1 MPAWPVR
8 RGRSLAIRALPSR
21 ARATAGAEALERP
34 GSSDGP
40 WPGYPEVMYGLGK
53 LDPAER
59 EAFEERA
66 AIAEFDGGMSRP
78 VAECEATRMI
88 GEMRWWR
95 CHGAD
100 DPMRRVATP
109 GPRSMP

>member
-1 MPAWPVR
+1 
-8 RGRSLAIRALPSR
+8 
-21 ARATAGAEALERP
+21 
-34 GSSDGP
+34 
-40 WPGYPEVMYGLGK
+40 MYGLGK

>member
-1 MPAWPVR
+1 MH
-8 RGRSLAIRALPSR
+8 
-21 ARATAGAEALERP
+21 
-34 GSSDGP
+34 
-40 WPGYPEVMYGLGK
+40 GLGT
-53 LDPAER
+53 LDPAEQ

-95 CHGAD
+95 HQGK
-100 DPMRRVATP
+100 ATP
-109 GPRSMP
+109 APITPDPRSMP

>member
-1 MPAWPVR
+1 MH
-8 RGRSLAIRALPSR
+8 
-21 ARATAGAEALERP
+21 
-34 GSSDGP
+34 
-40 WPGYPEVMYGLGK
+40 GLGA

-88 GEMRWWR
+88 GEMRWWLH
-95 CHGAD
+95 HGL
-100 DPMRRVATP
+100 
-109 GPRSMP
+109 RSSGARGDGSGSQVHSFTDRQDHSTVLPASKDRD

>member
-1 MPAWPVR
+1 MH
-8 RGRSLAIRALPSR
+8 
-21 ARATAGAEALERP
+21 
-34 GSSDGP
+34 
-40 WPGYPEVMYGLGK
+40 GLGA

-88 GEMRWWR
+88 GEMRWWLHHR
-95 CHGAD
+95 E
-100 DPMRRVATP
+100 P
-109 GPRSMP
+109 GSGSPVHSFTDRQDHSTVLPSSKDRD

>member
-1 MPAWPVR
+1 MAGPD
-8 RGRSLAIRALPSR
+8 
-21 ARATAGAEALERP
+21 ATERP
-34 GSSDGP
+34 GSSDEP
-40 WPGYPEVMYGLGK
+40 RPIYPEKMHGLGR

-88 GEMRWWR
+88 GEMRWRR
-95 CHGAD
+95 CHGAN
-100 DPMRRVATP
+100 DPMRRMAIRA
-109 GPRSMP
+109 PRSMP